1 MRRRG
6 REGEKAREKEG
17 ADSDELG
24 RNSADEE
31 VWGGVLR
38 RRLN

>member
-24 RNSADEE
+24 RSSTDED
-31 VWGGVLR
+31 VWGGALR
-38 RRLN
+38 RRQN